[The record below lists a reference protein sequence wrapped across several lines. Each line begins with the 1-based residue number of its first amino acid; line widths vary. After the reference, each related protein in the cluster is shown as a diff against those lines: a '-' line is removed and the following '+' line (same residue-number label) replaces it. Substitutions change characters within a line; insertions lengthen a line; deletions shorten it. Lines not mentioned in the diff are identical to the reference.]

1 MIKWVYGQRLTG
13 YKTLTL
19 LNVKL
24 PIFKFYGFD
33 LHIIKYGKGDFIPPH
48 KDPVKF
54 GKHHRVNFVIWKGR
68 GGEFL
73 CENYKKILGGRII
86 YFRPDL
92 EEHAVSLCKNVRIV
106 VSLGWLII

>member
-1 MIKWVYGQRLTG
+1 MKWVYGRQLTG

-33 LHIIKYGKGDFIPPH
+33 LHIIKYNKGDYIPPH

-54 GKHHRVNFVIWKGR
+54 GKHHRINFIIWKGR
-68 GGEFL
+68 GGKFL
-73 CENYKKILGGRII
+73 CNNSKKYLFDRII

-92 EEHAVSLCKNVRIV
+92 EEHAVSLCKGLRIV
-106 VSLGWLII
+106 LSIGWLTI